1 MAEMELFV
9 EATNEALTNIGGFAT
24 FLEGISGGLG
34 GLLAMLVLIGLG
46 CGLIILFYKIATG
59 RVRLWG

>member
-24 FLEGISGGLG
+24 FFESISVGMG
-34 GLLAMLVLIGLG
+34 GLLAMLIIAGLIG
-46 CGLIILFYKIATG
+46 GLIILFYKVVTG
-59 RVRLWG
+59 RVKIW